1 MTASGGLDVVQ
12 TEHSVE
18 IVADLE
24 RRRLEAL
31 VLELRS
37 FARRYGLELRLDQ
50 GGPGNGRPAGAGD
63 TASAR

>member
-1 MTASGGLDVVQ
+1 MTATGGLDVVRRQ
-12 TEHSVE
+12 DSVE

-37 FARRYGLELRLDQ
+37 FARRYGLELRLDH
-50 GGPGNGRPAGAGD
+50 GGAGSGRPGGAGD
-63 TASAR
+63 SASAP

>member
-31 VLELRS
+31 VLELRG
-37 FARRYGLELRLDQ
+37 FARRYGLELRLDHR
-50 GGPGNGRPAGAGD
+50 GTGKARPAEAGD

>member
-1 MTASGGLDVVQ
+1 MTASGGLDVVRRQ
-12 TEHSVE
+12 DSVE

-24 RRRLEAL
+24 RRQLEAL
-31 VLELRS
+31 VLELRG

-50 GGPGNGRPAGAGD
+50 GGTGNGRPAGAGD

>member
-1 MTASGGLDVVQ
+1 MTATGGLDVVRRQ
-12 TEHSVE
+12 DSVE

-37 FARRYGLELRLDQ
+37 FARRYGLELRLDH
-50 GGPGNGRPAGAGD
+50 GGTEKARPAEAGD
-63 TASAR
+63 TASPR